1 MDRHIVWNAA
11 RAIAIT
17 TALFCAS
24 AAQAAITIYNATLSG
39 PNESPPNASP
49 GTGTATVTI
58 DTIANTML
66 VSVTFSG
73 LLGTT
78 TASHIHA
85 PTPAP
90 LTGTAGV
97 ATTTPT
103 FAGFPLGV
111 TSGTYNPSAFDLLA
125 ASTYNPAYVTANGGT
140 VTGARD
146 ALLTALASSQAY
158 LNIHTTVVPGGE
170 IRGFLIAVPE
180 PASWLMMLIGF
191 GAIGVAMRRRKL
203 SLGGLNSRDAQDLHL
218 RIEHLALH
226 RAFAL
231 GGGNR

>member
-1 MDRHIVWNAA
+1 M
-11 RAIAIT
+11 
-17 TALFCAS
+17 LCAS
-24 AAQAAITIYNATLSG
+24 AAQAAITIYTATLSG

-49 GTGTATVTI
+49 GTGSATVTI
-58 DTIANTML
+58 DTVANTMQ

-73 LLGTT
+73 LLGGT

-90 LTGTAGV
+90 LSGTAGV

-111 TSGTYNPSAFDLLA
+111 TAGAYNPSAAFDLLA
-125 ASTYNPAYVTANGGT
+125 ASTYNPAYVTANGT
-140 VTGARD
+140 VAGARD
-146 ALLTALASSQAY
+146 ALLTALANGQAY

-170 IRGFLIAVPE
+170 IRGFLVAVPE

-191 GAIGVAMRRRKL
+191 GAIGAAMRRRKL
-203 SLGGLNSRDAQDLHL
+203 SLAGLNSRGA
-218 RIEHLALH
+218 
-226 RAFAL
+226 
-231 GGGNR
+231 

>member
-1 MDRHIVWNAA
+1 MPP
-11 RAIAIT
+11 T
-17 TALFCAS
+17 
-24 AAQAAITIYNATLSG
+24 
-39 PNESPPNASP
+39 ESNRYRPSES
-49 GTGTATVTI
+49 T
-58 DTIANTML
+58 
-66 VSVTFSG
+66 
-73 LLGTT
+73 
-78 TASHIHA
+78 
-85 PTPAP
+85 
-90 LTGTAGV
+90 
-97 ATTTPT
+97 
-103 FAGFPLGV
+103 GFPLGV

-146 ALLTALASSQAY
+146 ALLTALASGQAY

-180 PASWLMMLIGF
+180 LASWLMMLIGF

>member
-1 MDRHIVWNAA
+1 VDRHSAWNAA
-11 RAIAIT
+11 RAIAI
-17 TALFCAS
+17 AASLFCAT
-24 AAQAAITIYNATLSG
+24 AAQAAVTIYTATLSG
-39 PNESPPNASP
+39 ANESPPNASP
-49 GTGTATVTI
+49 GTGSATVTI
-58 DTIANTML
+58 DTVANTML
-66 VSVTFSG
+66 VSVAFSG
-73 LLGTT
+73 LQGTT

-111 TSGTYNPSAFDLLA
+111 TAGTYNPSAFDLLA

-140 VTGARD
+140 VAGARD
-146 ALLTALASSQAY
+146 ALLTALANGQAY

-170 IRGFLIAVPE
+170 IRGFLVAVPE

-191 GAIGVAMRRRKL
+191 GAIGAAMRRRKL
-203 SLGGLNSRDAQDLHL
+203 SLAGLNPRGA
-218 RIEHLALH
+218 
-226 RAFAL
+226 
-231 GGGNR
+231 